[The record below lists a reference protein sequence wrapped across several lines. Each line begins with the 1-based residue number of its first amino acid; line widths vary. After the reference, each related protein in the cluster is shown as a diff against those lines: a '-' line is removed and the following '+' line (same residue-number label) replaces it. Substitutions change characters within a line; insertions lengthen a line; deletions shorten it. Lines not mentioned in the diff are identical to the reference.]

1 MPEDV
6 KRMRYFNGLFLKESE
21 FNLEQDYHLRM
32 RRLHN
37 RHMHTHGIASGLE
50 VEVGA
55 GTAEI
60 IIKAGMALDLYSHAE
75 YGDISREIIL
85 GEDTSYFLTDFF
97 ANDKVYVWVYYD
109 ESQADV
115 VAEQGG
121 TEALHYW
128 EQARVG
134 MSTTKPD
141 KPGENLILGKVTLNA
156 LGGIDPDGVSVL
168 EDDSSPLRISAG
180 FSGKKFG
187 GEIIELIAPEEPEN
201 WAYLTGKIY
210 NGTESGIEVN
220 SPHTN
225 VTGDLSVSGNFAGR
239 VPLGGVIAVFDYG
252 ENVPGTDVISGDG
265 FMLADGGETPV
276 GTVLRTMADNQ
287 GKPTTRPDIT
297 NDVFLM
303 GASVSGAAGG
313 ANSVTVTIPAH
324 THDVANL
331 TVIGAQ
337 SYPITG
343 TTDNPHDT
351 LPGAGLSQHQHSY
364 SHDTG
369 NGSNF
374 INAGVNYGHL
384 NGTVGPPVSPDDVNH
399 AHNFSTSLDLSS
411 LDVGGSIGAGGQSGD
426 TSMSAD
432 AHENRPSY
440 ISAIYLIRVN

>member
-168 EDDSSPLRISAG
+168 EDDSSRLRIQ
-180 FSGKKFG
+180 SGAKANLISG
-187 GEIIELIAPEEPEN
+187 DEIEIDSN
-201 WAYLTGKIY
+201 KLT
-210 NGTESGIEVN
+210 
-220 SPHTN
+220 
-225 VTGDLSVSGNFAGR
+225 VTGDLVVSGGVAGR
-239 VPLGGVIAVFDYG
+239 VPLGGVVAVFG
-252 ENVPGTDVISGDG
+252 TGSHIPGTDVITEDG
-265 FMLADGGETPV
+265 FMLADGGALDSATALAQAA
-276 GTVLRTMADNQ
+276 GMSN
-287 GKPTTRPDIT
+287 RPDLT
-297 NDVFLM
+297 GDVFIM
-303 GASVSGAAGG
+303 GATTSGATGG
-313 ANSVTVTIPAH
+313 ANNVTVTIPAH

-331 TVIGAQ
+331 SVTGAQ

-343 TTDNPHDT
+343 TTGDVEEIVANQ
-351 LPGAGLSQHQHSY
+351 GLAYHTHEYEYNIAARTAS
-364 SHDTG
+364 
-369 NGSNF
+369 GSSE
-374 INAGVNYGHL
+374 YG
-384 NGTVGPPVSPDDVNH
+384 GFFSKQSGPPDNVSH
-399 AHNFSTSLDLSS
+399 AHNFSTSLDLSA
-411 LDVGGSIGAGGQSGD
+411 LDVGGTIGAGAQSGD
-426 TSMSAD
+426 VSMSAD
-432 AHENRPSY
+432 AHENRPKY
-440 ISAIYLIRVN
+440 ISAVYLIRVN